1 MIVAGLGNPGREYER
16 TRHNVGFWSM
26 DVLAKRFKTTFDR
39 TKHQALIAD
48 FSFKGDKH
56 FLVKPQTFMN
66 LSGESVSELL
76 RIFQFQPRELLVIV
90 DDVNLPV
97 GRLRM
102 RSAGSAGG
110 HNGLKSIIGYIGE
123 EFWRLRIG
131 VGKPEENPERQSLVG
146 HVLGEVT
153 NDEMVIF
160 SNLLEDVPEIVVM
173 FLMACGL
180 RAMSRFNGR
189 NYRPKPED

>member
-1 MIVAGLGNPGREYER
+1 MIIAGLGNPGREYDR

-26 DVLAKRFKTTFDR
+26 DALAKRFKTVFNQ
-39 TKHQALIAD
+39 TKHQALVAD
-48 FSFKGDKH
+48 FCFKGARH

-76 RIFQFQPRELLVIV
+76 KSLQFLPQELLVIV

-97 GRLRM
+97 GRLRL

-123 EFWRLRIG
+123 DFWRLRIG
-131 VGKPEENPERQSLVG
+131 VGKPEGRGLVG
-146 HVLGEVT
+146 YVLGEVT
-153 NDEMVIF
+153 AEETGIF
-160 SNLLEDVPEIVVM
+160 ADLLEDVPEIVVM
-173 FLMACGL
+173 FLMESGL

-189 NYRPKPED
+189 NYRPLPEE